1 MGLFSNQDQKT
12 MFGIVLS
19 LGYDLPMSWSLNAG
33 QCGDKVSGG
42 FLGPNMQIRAS
53 ARSIASYSIKFDVG

>member
-12 MFGIVLS
+12 MFDVVLS
-19 LGYDLPMSWSLNAG
+19 LGYDLCMSWSSNAG

-42 FLGPNMQIRAS
+42 SLGPNMQIRAS
-53 ARSIASYSIKFDVG
+53 ARSVAWLLYKI